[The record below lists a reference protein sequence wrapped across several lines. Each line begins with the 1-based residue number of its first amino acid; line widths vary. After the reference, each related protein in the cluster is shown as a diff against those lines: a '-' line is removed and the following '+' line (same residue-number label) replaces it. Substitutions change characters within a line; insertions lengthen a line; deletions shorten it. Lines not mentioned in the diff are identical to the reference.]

1 MSREQ
6 DESSVFGFA
15 FNRKKVKYSILNDL
29 FEERILDTSVSL
41 FIDMKYIFD
50 LMRIKYYADMVE
62 REFVRD
68 SNRVIAEILNFV
80 VHYKRYFVEK
90 RGCDLDVFLMF
101 DAGDIPDKYK
111 VGIDP
116 AYDKV
121 RMEKTIKPKFLGFVG
136 EKMQRFSHCIPD
148 LYVINSGDV
157 ELTVIPDIVQR
168 VHNNTKYNVFI
179 SNDPLIQQY
188 SQTFKGFYNL
198 HPNGEN
204 SKVVTT
210 NGYFQFLYEKNKYAV
225 KSAEELKTHDSFIQL
240 YSNLIGVDEVAAIG
254 KFKSKK
260 AIDLV
265 NAVKRKHT
273 IFNDYDVLTEGEYG
287 FSGEDIALMKQRAP
301 IFDVHAHSHL
311 LSDADVTMVETQI
324 KAANKVSRDDFDHYN
339 TTAFDNRVEVSTLFM

>member
-1 MSREQ
+1 MSSREQ

-50 LMRIKYYADMVE
+50 IMRIKYYADMVE

-90 RGCDLDVFLMF
+90 RGCDLDVYLMF

-111 VGIDP
+111 VSLDSG
-116 AYDKV
+116 YDKS
-121 RMEKTIKPKFLGFVG
+121 RIEKTIKPKFLGFVG
-136 EKMQRFSHCIPD
+136 EKMQRFSHCVPD
-148 LYVINSGDV
+148 LYVINTGDV
-157 ELTVIPDIVQR
+157 ELTVIPDIVQKTTSG
-168 VHNNTKYNVFI
+168 TKYNVFI

-188 SQTFKGFYNL
+188 SQSFKGFYNL

-210 NGYFQFLYEKNKYAV
+210 NGFFQFLYEKNKYAV
-225 KSAEELKTHDSFIQL
+225 KDKEELKTHDSFISL
-240 YSNLIGVDEVAAIG
+240 YSNLIGADEVAAIG

-265 NAVKRKHT
+265 NAVKKSHT
-273 IFNDYDVLTEGEYG
+273 IFNDYGILAGYDISE
-287 FSGEDIALMKQRAP
+287 EDIELMRNRAP

-311 LSDADVTMVETQI
+311 LMDDDVMKVVTQI

-339 TTAFDNRVEVSTLFM
+339 TTSFDNRVEVSTLFM